1 MSGALRSLAV
11 FCGSTPGNDLAYVE
25 AAHSTG
31 RALADR
37 GIELVYGG
45 GGAGLMGAVADGAL
59 HAGGRVTGVIPKSL
73 VDRELAHPGAT
84 ELVVV
89 DSMHERKAQMAERA
103 DAFLALPGG
112 AGTLEEITEQ
122 WTWAQ
127 LTIHDKPCGFL
138 DVAGFWQPIVAM
150 LERMT
155 ADGFLRRSQS
165 GIVTVDDDL
174 DVLLERLA
182 DPPNW
187 TDKWGN
193 PRTDRPPTTRQA
205 ARGPLS

>member
-1 MSGALRSLAV
+1 MSALRSVAV
-11 FCGSTPGNDLAYVE
+11 FCGSTPGTDPAFAE
-25 AAHSTG
+25 AATRTG
-31 RALADR
+31 RALAER

-45 GGAGLMGAVADGAL
+45 GGTGLMGALADGAL
-59 HAGGRVTGVIPKSL
+59 AAGGHVTGVIPRAL
-73 VDRELAHPGAT
+73 VDRELAHPGVT
-84 ELVVV
+84 EQVVV

-103 DAFLALPGG
+103 DAFVALPGG

-138 DVAGFWQPIVAM
+138 DVAGFWQPVVAM
-150 LERMT
+150 LARMT
-155 ADGFLRRSQS
+155 AEGFVRESQS

-174 DVLLERLA
+174 DALLDRLA
-182 DPPNW
+182 APLPW

-193 PRTDRPPTTRQA
+193 PRDAGPDA
-205 ARGPLS
+205 AP